1 MTTYLLLCLLL
12 LGGHR
17 SLACPHPCSC
27 QGRRVNCSGRSL
39 TSGSMP
45 PSFPTGTTELR
56 LHDNLLSTL
65 PNGLLDDLTS
75 LRSVS
80 LHGNPWICDCGILY
94 LRAWLR
100 RQTTDVASYLGAN
113 CSSPPSLRGRSV
125 VYLTEEEV
133 LESCHYWYCNLAL
146 ASLGSLLVFVAV
158 QAALLVALIVFLK
171 RFERLTKEAKR
182 TTEESFT
189 AGDGLRENDYELLKD
204 SSI

>member
-1 MTTYLLLCLLL
+1 M
-12 LGGHR
+12 
-17 SLACPHPCSC
+17 
-27 QGRRVNCSGRSL
+27 
-39 TSGSMP
+39 
-45 PSFPTGTTELR
+45 
-56 LHDNLLSTL
+56 
-65 PNGLLDDLTS
+65 
-75 LRSVS
+75 
-80 LHGNPWICDCGILY
+80 
-94 LRAWLR
+94 
-100 RQTTDVASYLGAN
+100 
-113 CSSPPSLRGRSV
+113 